1 MKNSIK
7 LFAITLVHV
16 LIFTFAD
23 NAAAQVQI
31 SKETIKETNASNTQN
46 FGMLVRTEEHIKASV
61 KTASELLKGDKFKTN
76 HIEIIICG
84 EAVELLKK
92 GSLIEDV
99 LKKAI
104 DMKVR
109 IVACGMSMEKQNISK
124 ESLLS
129 GVEMESNG
137 IIRIF
142 ELQSQGYKTVE
153 L

>member
-7 LFAITLVHV
+7 LFAITLIQI
-16 LIFTFAD
+16 LLFIFAID
-23 NAAAQVQI
+23 GAAQNQI
-31 SKETIKETNASNTQN
+31 SKEPIKKTNASNSQN

-61 KTASELLKGDKFKTN
+61 KTASELLKGDKFKTD

-84 EAVELLKK
+84 EAVEFLKK

-109 IVACGMSMEKQNISK
+109 VVACGMSMEKQKVIK
-124 ESLLS
+124 ESLMP
-129 GVEMESNG
+129 GIEIESNG

-142 ELQSQGYKTVE
+142 ELQNLGYKTVE

>member
-7 LFAITLVHV
+7 LFAITLIQV

-23 NAAAQVQI
+23 TAGAQNQI
-31 SKETIKETNASNTQN
+31 SKEPTKETISSNPQN

-61 KTASELLKGDKFKTN
+61 KTASELLKGDKLKTD

-92 GSLIEDV
+92 GSVIEDV

-109 IVACGMSMEKQNISK
+109 VVACGMSMEKQKVNK
-124 ESLLS
+124 ESLFP
-129 GVEMESNG
+129 GVEIEPNG

-142 ELQSQGYKTVE
+142 ELQNQGYKTVE

>member
-7 LFAITLVHV
+7 IFAITIIQIL
-16 LIFTFAD
+16 LFTFAE
-23 NAAAQVQI
+23 NATAQT
-31 SKETIKETNASNTQN
+31 SKESIKEINTSSPQS

-61 KTASELLKGDKFKTN
+61 KTASELLKGDKFKTD

-92 GSLIEDV
+92 GSPIENV

-109 IVACGMSMEKQNISK
+109 IVACGMSMEKQNVSK
-124 ESLLS
+124 ESLLP
-129 GVEMESNG
+129 GVEIESNG
-137 IIRIF
+137 LIRIF
-142 ELQSQGYKTVE
+142 ELQIQGYKTVE

>member
-7 LFAITLVHV
+7 IFAITLIQI

-23 NAAAQVQI
+23 NAAAQNQI
-31 SKETIKETNASNTQN
+31 SKERIKETNASNSQS

-61 KTASELLKGDKFKTN
+61 KTASELLKGDKFKTD

-109 IVACGMSMEKQNISK
+109 IVACGMSMEKQNVSK
-124 ESLLS
+124 ESLLP
-129 GVEMESNG
+129 GVEIESNG

-142 ELQSQGYKTVE
+142 ELQIQGYKTVE

>member
-7 LFAITLVHV
+7 LFAITLIQV

-23 NAAAQVQI
+23 NAAAQNQI
-31 SKETIKETNASNTQN
+31 SKEPTKETIPSNSQN
-46 FGMLVRTEEHIKASV
+46 FGMLVRTEEHIKAAV
-61 KTASELLKGDKFKTN
+61 KTASELFKGSKFKTDR
-76 HIEIIICG
+76 IEIIICG

-92 GSLIEDV
+92 GSPIEAI

-109 IVACGMSMEKQNISK
+109 IVACGMSMEKQNVNK

-129 GVEMESNG
+129 GVEIESNG

-142 ELQSQGYKTVE
+142 ELQNQGYKTVE

>member
-7 LFAITLVHV
+7 LFAITLIQV
-16 LIFTFAD
+16 LIFTFSD
-23 NAAAQVQI
+23 NAAAQNQI
-31 SKETIKETNASNTQN
+31 SKEPIKGSNVSNSQN
-46 FGMLVRTEEHIKASV
+46 FGMLVRTEEHIRASV
-61 KTASELLKGDKFKTN
+61 KTASQLLKGDKFKTD

-92 GSLIEDV
+92 GSPIEDV
-99 LKKAI
+99 LKQAL

-109 IVACGMSMEKQNISK
+109 IVACGMSMEKQKVNK
-124 ESLLS
+124 ESLLP
-129 GVEMESNG
+129 GVEIESNG

-142 ELQSQGYKTVE
+142 ELQIQGYKTVE